1 MVQTSRQRIEG
12 GKYGYLVN
20 GSKSWLIVKYREL
33 VSEAEQVFGD
43 EVNISTEGERHLG
56 AVIESEKCEDQYC
69 SEKNYKW
76 KD

>member
-1 MVQTSRQRIEG
+1 MVQTSRQRIVG
-12 GKYGYLVN
+12 GKDGYLVN
-20 GSKSWLIVKYREL
+20 GSKSWLIVKTREL

-43 EVNISTEGERHLG
+43 EVNILTEGERHLG
-56 AVIESEKCEDQYC
+56 TVIESEKYEDQYC

>member
-1 MVQTSRQRIEG
+1 M
-12 GKYGYLVN
+12 
-20 GSKSWLIVKYREL
+20 
-33 VSEAEQVFGD
+33 SEAEQVFGD

-56 AVIESEKCEDQYC
+56 AVIESEKYEDQYC

>member
-1 MVQTSRQRIEG
+1 MVQTSRQRIVG

-20 GSKSWLIVKYREL
+20 GSKSWLIVKTREL

-43 EVNISTEGERHLG
+43 EANISTEGERHLG
-56 AVIESEKCEDQYC
+56 AVIESEKYEDQYC